1 MSLNC
6 NIIQD
11 LLPSYVDEVTSEM
24 SNEQIREHIEQC
36 TECKREYE
44 LLKLSIVEDNNTLEE
59 PSSDVEKKLVK
70 RIKSKL
76 ITIVISVMATFLML
90 GIVVGA
96 LGNVLFQEGNPLAV
110 ASAIVKL
117 EVTNSEYEKI
127 SGSNQK
133 YIASFEGNGAREL
146 KLYMKEKG
154 WKFKEQFGSGYM
166 FQKDDRTI
174 TVGTRKFTKRYY
186 VWLIP
191 EQATAVEE
199 K

>member
-6 NIIQD
+6 NIIKD
-11 LLPSYVDEVTSEM
+11 LLPSYVDEVTSEE
-24 SNEQIREHIEQC
+24 SNEQIRRHIEQC

-44 LLKLSIVEDNNTLEE
+44 LLKLSIVEENNTLEE
-59 PSSDVEKKLVK
+59 PSSDVEMKLVK

-76 ITIVISVMATFLML
+76 LTIVISVMATFLLL

-110 ASAIVKL
+110 ATAIVKL

-127 SGSNQK
+127 SGLNQK
-133 YIASFEGNGAREL
+133 YIARFEGNGAREL
-146 KLYMKEKG
+146 KLYMKKNG
-154 WKFKEQFGSGYM
+154 WKYKEQFGSGYM
-166 FQKDDRTI
+166 FHKDDRTI
-174 TVGTRKFTKRYY
+174 TVSTRKFTKRYY

-191 EQATAVEE
+191 EQATALKE